1 MEKPVCIDGKYYVEL
16 LSYGETH
23 GLGHCGE
30 AMKEYFK
37 HKPISIL
44 EVGVLRGHHAEAIS
58 KNFNINPLVL
68 VDPWDFCKET
78 HPNNW
83 ADVWFRIQGNKD
95 VIVIKATSEEARFL
109 IPWKF
114 DWIYL
119 DGEHTGG
126 DLSPGT
132 EFTGIR
138 RDISLWISS
147 VKPGGVI
154 SGHDY
159 NYDNIKHEV
168 DKVFGDKVCSS
179 PYHPHGGME
188 WWVFVNP

>member
-1 MEKPVCIDGKYYVEL
+1 MEL
-16 LSYGETH
+16 LSYGEIH
-23 GLGHCGE
+23 ELGYCGN
-30 AMKEYFK
+30 AMKEYFGDK
-37 HKPISIL
+37 TISIL

-58 KNFNINPLVL
+58 KSFNINPLVL
-68 VDPWDFCKET
+68 VDPWDFCAET

-83 ADVWFRIQGNKD
+83 ADTWFRIQGNKSI
-95 VIVIKATSEEARFL
+95 IVVKATSFQACLL
-109 IPWKF
+109 IKTKF

-132 EFTGIR
+132 EYTGIR
-138 RDISLWISS
+138 RDIDMWLPRVNS
-147 VKPGGVI
+147 GGVI

-168 DKVFGDKVCSS
+168 DRVFGNQVNSS

-188 WWVFVNP
+188 WWVFI